1 MKKIK
6 VISFDM
12 DGTLIKSNF
21 ADLVW
26 LDGIPRIY
34 SEQYKIPFEKAKE
47 KFILEYDKIGKD
59 RIEWYDINYWFN
71 KYHLNIKVDDLFKKY
86 EDYLEFYPDVEN
98 ILKFFNE
105 KYTLIVSSNAPRE
118 FLDFNLKPV
127 KHFFNKMFSSVSDYY
142 LLKKDV
148 NFYKNIIFEL
158 GISTSELVHVGDNYI
173 SDYQVPK
180 NIGINSFYIDRKI
193 TTPNRDTILKLSDL
207 KEKILEI

>member
-98 ILKFFNE
+98 ILKIFN
-105 KYTLIVSSNAPRE
+105 
-118 FLDFNLKPV
+118 
-127 KHFFNKMFSSVSDYY
+127 
-142 LLKKDV
+142 
-148 NFYKNIIFEL
+148 
-158 GISTSELVHVGDNYI
+158 
-173 SDYQVPK
+173 
-180 NIGINSFYIDRKI
+180 
-193 TTPNRDTILKLSDL
+193 
-207 KEKILEI
+207 